1 MKEYVW
7 LLEIVGFFLLLSGGW
22 RLLWRLPLMLGLKG
36 ANKLGTAEGDQVVE
50 NEKNLAAMKEGIPT
64 AIVMLVLGAILVY
77 FF

>member
-1 MKEYVW
+1 MKEYAW

-36 ANKLGTAEGDQVVE
+36 ANKLGTAEGEQVAE
-50 NEKNLAAMKEGIPT
+50 NEKNFAAMKEGIST
-64 AIVMLVLGAILVY
+64 AVVMIIIGAVLVY